1 MHKLYGEQMKKI
13 ALFFTV
19 GMVFIMSGFQKLQA
33 ATDDAAKYSIKDG
46 MYLVQ
51 EGVAQPEIE
60 IYELD
65 STLVSP
71 ETSIA
76 YWAVI
81 KQDADEGNLKI
92 IFFSKDK
99 KSVASLLLKDEFYCS
114 SILPS
119 PDGKKV
125 LLDTGNPR
133 WAERNFTLFDLDTGK
148 SEMSFATLRGM
159 DPRWVDVHRF
169 VYTLVDVAENRDFIA
184 GKNFGYTFSIGF
196 YDSLSSGNTIL
207 KASDDTHDYSFERI
221 TDDGGGA
228 IITETWVENVADW
241 KSEDENKIKKREV
254 VIEFPAAG

>member
-1 MHKLYGEQMKKI
+1 MKKI
-13 ALFFTV
+13 LLLLAV
-19 GMVFIMSGFQKLQA
+19 GMVFIMSGFQKLLA
-33 ATDDAAKYSIKDG
+33 ATDDAVQYSINDG

-71 ETSIA
+71 ETPIA

-81 KQDADEGNLKI
+81 KQGADEGNLKI

-99 KSVASLLLKDEFYCS
+99 KSVASLLLKDELYCS

-119 PDGKKV
+119 PDGKKI

-133 WAERNFTLFDLDTGK
+133 WAERNLTLFDLDTGK
-148 SEMSFATLRGM
+148 SEMAFATLRGM
-159 DPRWVDVHRF
+159 DIRWIDVHRF
-169 VYTLVDVAENRDFIA
+169 VYTLVDVAENRAFIA
-184 GKNFGYTFSIGF
+184 GKNFGYIFSTGF
-196 YDSLSSGNTIL
+196 YDSLSSKNTIL

-241 KSEDENKIKKREV
+241 KSEDENKIKKREI